1 MKTLVLVPTYN
12 ERDNVVPL
20 LTEILNLPVFLEVLV
35 IDDGSPDGTAALV
48 TEHFE
53 ANERVHLLKRSG
65 KMGLG
70 TAYAAGF
77 HYALEK
83 GYDAAVTMDADF
95 SHNPAHI
102 PELIAA
108 SNKADLVIGSRYVPG
123 GKTVNWGRFR
133 ILISRIANLMAHTVL
148 SLQPSDCTS
157 GFRLYHCKTLR
168 EVDFEGVVAEGYSYL
183 VEILYRVESNH
194 MRIAEIPITF
204 IERRAGKSKISR
216 KEILKAI
223 QTILRLRFGNADK
236 SKRLVIQA

>member
-20 LTEILNLPVFLEVLV
+20 LTEILNLPVSLEALV
-35 IDDGSPDGTAALV
+35 IDDGSPDGTAALI
-48 TEHFE
+48 TEHFG
-53 ANERVHLLKRSG
+53 ANERVHLLKRPG

-83 GYDAAVTMDADF
+83 GFDAAITMDADF

-102 PELIAA
+102 PDLIAA
-108 SNKADLVIGSRYVPG
+108 SNQADLVIGSRYVPG

-133 ILISRIANLMAHTVL
+133 ILISRVANLMAHFVL
-148 SLQPSDCTS
+148 SLHPSDCTS

-183 VEILYRVESNH
+183 VEILYRVESRH
-194 MRIAEIPITF
+194 LRIEEIPITF

-216 KEILKAI
+216 KEIFKAI
-223 QTILRLRFGNADK
+223 QTILRLRFGNAAK
-236 SKRLVIQA
+236 SKRLVTQA